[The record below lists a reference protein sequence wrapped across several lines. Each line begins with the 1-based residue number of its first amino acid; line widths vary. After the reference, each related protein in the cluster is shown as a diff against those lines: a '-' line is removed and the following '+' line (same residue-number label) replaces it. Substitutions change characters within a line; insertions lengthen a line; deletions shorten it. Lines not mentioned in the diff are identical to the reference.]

1 MAAERTRTTRSGRSA
16 KADPACVAAVD
27 LARAAV
33 LAELGDW
40 GPRGRPA
47 PVREG
52 PAPEQDEQAP
62 QQEEPAADVEPEPAY
77 LGHVVEGDRLVSHRF
92 ASTDPAY
99 RGWYWSVTVV
109 RASRA
114 RDVTINEV
122 VLLPGDDA
130 MLAQPWVPWEDRI
143 GPGDIAPGVLM
154 PTPDDDVRLEPGYTG
169 GEDAASTDPAEAS
182 QFRAVVAEL
191 GLGRER
197 VLSIDGRDRA
207 VERWLASDGGPDT
220 PLANQAP
227 APCATCGYFVRLGG
241 SFGALFGAC
250 ANEFSPSDG
259 RVVSIDHGC
268 GGHSDVV
275 DERRPAEPSG
285 PVWDSV
291 SWDSEGTL
299 FE

>member
-1 MAAERTRTTRSGRSA
+1 MAAERTRTTRSPRAA

-27 LARAAV
+27 LARDVV

-40 GPRGRPA
+40 GPQSRRPA
-47 PVREG
+47 DDAG
-52 PAPEQDEQAP
+52 PELE
-62 QQEEPAADVEPEPAY
+62 Y
-77 LGHVVEGDRLVSHRF
+77 LGHVTEGDRVVSHRF
-92 ASTDPAY
+92 ASPDPAY
-99 RGWYWSVTVV
+99 RGWYWSVTVA

-114 RDVTINEV
+114 RNVTVNEV

-130 MLAQPWVPWEDRI
+130 MLAPTWVPWADRI

-169 GEDAASTDPAEAS
+169 GEDAANTDPAEAS
-182 QFRAVVAEL
+182 QLRAVVAEL

-197 VLSIDGRDRA
+197 VLSIEGRDRA
-207 VERWLASDGGPDT
+207 AERWLASDGGPDT
-220 PLANQAP
+220 PMATQAP
-227 APCATCGYFVRLGG
+227 APCSTCGYFVRLGG
-241 SFGALFGAC
+241 SFGVLFGAC

-268 GGHSDVV
+268 GGHSDVA
-275 DERRPAEPSG
+275 DEQRPAEPAG

-291 SWDSEGTL
+291 TWDSEGTL
-299 FE
+299 FD